1 MIMNRYSISTDEQLT
16 RIMSRIDLA
25 NHGQYLNSFRSLL
38 RTRFN
43 EISGTQLTCSYDR
56 NAVIGFQTA
65 IRIDTEGITIRAKSK
80 SEVLLSIESSIYLHN
95 VNSETLGFLAEIVR
109 RFGANR
115 AVVDRDIGQIFVSF
129 DEQMTALLIVAVLML
144 NRALVGG
151 GESGVSRLNG

>member
-25 NHGQYLNSFRSLL
+25 NHGQYLNSFQSLL

-56 NAVIGFQTA
+56 NATA

-115 AVVDRDIGQIFVSF
+115 AVVDRVSKRIHKDIGQIFVSF
-129 DEQMTALLIVAVLML
+129 DEQMTALLIVAILML
-144 NRALVGG
+144 NRVGG
-151 GESGVSRLNG
+151 GESGVSRING